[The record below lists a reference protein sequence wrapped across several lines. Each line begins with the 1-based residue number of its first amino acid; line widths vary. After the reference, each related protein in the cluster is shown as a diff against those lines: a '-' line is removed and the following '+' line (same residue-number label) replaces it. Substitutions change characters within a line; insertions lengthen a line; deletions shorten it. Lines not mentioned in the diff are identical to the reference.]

1 VQANLKIVYVVLIT
15 IQVLFGVN
23 FASSK
28 VVVEVLDPVIW
39 SNIRFF
45 IAGIAMLFIT
55 MLLKRPHPK
64 LNREFLLPIIPL
76 SLFGMALGQGLFL
89 YGLKFTTSV
98 NTAVITTCIPILTL
112 LLVVLR
118 KQEKLTLLRGS
129 GLIVAFAGVIFIRDI
144 ENFQLSSNTFIG
156 DLMVFL
162 GAFCFAIYLS
172 FGKKFLLSFDNL
184 WVTTWMFLVSGVIM
198 TIWNIPKWLEF
209 SLPQLSSTV
218 WIAATYTII
227 GATLLTYFLNNWA
240 LKRAP
245 SGNVALFIY
254 LQPVVAAIIGWYYL
268 DEKITLRLLVSSLC
282 ILGGL
287 ALSILP
293 IHKWIRKSL

>member
-1 VQANLKIVYVVLIT
+1 MQANLKIVYVVLIT

-184 WVTTWMFLVSGVIM
+184 WVTTWMFLVSGIIM

-218 WIAATYTII
+218 WYAAIYTII

-254 LQPVVAAIIGWYYL
+254 LQPVVAACIGWYFL
-268 DEKITLRLLVSSLC
+268 DEKITMRLVVSSLC